1 MTSSRCVVVVLVVVV
16 ALFVS
21 LRVSLP
27 TQGEKGR
34 GKKFAVFVK
43 FCVSK
48 VFREAKSE
56 EGQDKRSRPASLSLE
71 EQKPK
76 KKKHRRLRK
85 SSE

>member
-1 MTSSRCVVVVLVVVV
+1 MCCCCCCCCC
-16 ALFVS
+16 FVRIAT
-21 LRVSLP
+21 RVSAY
-27 TQGEKGR
+27 TRGER
-34 GKKFAVFVK
+34 EREEVFAVFVK

-56 EGQDKRSRPASLSLE
+56 EGQDRGLAASLSLE

-76 KKKHRRLRK
+76 KKEHRRLRK